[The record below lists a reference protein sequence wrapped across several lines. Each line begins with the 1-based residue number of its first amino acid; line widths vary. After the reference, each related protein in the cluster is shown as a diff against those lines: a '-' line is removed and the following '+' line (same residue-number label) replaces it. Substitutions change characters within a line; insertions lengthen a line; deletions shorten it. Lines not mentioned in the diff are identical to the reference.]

1 MARGKKDSQAAGGSG
16 DLMEEEEAAAVVEEK
31 EGGKEQAKRVEEE
44 EEWKED
50 EEEEE
55 EEDEEWVQEEDEQD
69 EEEADEAHGEETA
82 EGVAGEQGSPPKLAE
97 GFYEIET
104 IRRRRL
110 RKGHLQYLV
119 KWRGWPESANTWE
132 PVENLKACSD
142 FVESFEKRRQPRYYG
157 KRKRKIT
164 TTPARSPNTSHGKRG
179 RPRRS
184 DPRFLSHL
192 PAPGRKQLP
201 LRSSSRRAT
210 NNSSKNPIE
219 GLDASVNVVA
229 QPILAQSLPQ
239 EGSPNVLRDGFPC
252 ERAPLSVV
260 VHQQDEHDQPVNVL
274 SKVENPVQ
282 APPSQ
287 GVQVTGA
294 KKRKLGSVRRFKQDE
309 AQQDQGE
316 LHNGRR
322 EKPGNEDVDSTE
334 GEPGDRTKGV
344 DCVNRI
350 TRIIKPVRYFATMTD
365 DVQQV
370 SITFKALRSDG
381 QEVLVDDKE
390 LKSNNPLVLINYY
403 EQHLRYDST
412 S

>member
-1 MARGKKDSQAAGGSG
+1 MARGKKDSPAAGGCG
-16 DLMEEEEAAAVVEEK
+16 DLMEEEKAAAVVEE
-31 EGGKEQAKRVEEE
+31 EEREEE
-44 EEWKED
+44 EEKGVVKEQWKD

-55 EEDEEWVQEEDEQD
+55 GWVQEEDEQD
-69 EEEADEAHGEETA
+69 EEDADDAPGEEPVQGMA
-82 EGVAGEQGSPPKLAE
+82 PEQGSPRKLAE

-110 RKGHLQYLV
+110 RKGQIQYLV
-119 KWRGWPESANTWE
+119 KWRDWPESANTWE
-132 PVENLKACSD
+132 PADNLQACSD
-142 FVESFEKRRQPRYYG
+142 FVDDFEKRRQPRYYG
-157 KRKRKIT
+157 KRRRKIT
-164 TTPARSPNTSHGKRG
+164 TTPVRSPNTSHGKRG

-192 PAPGRKQLP
+192 PAPERKTLP
-201 LRSSSRRAT
+201 LRASSRRAT
-210 NNSSKNPIE
+210 NNSKNTIA
-219 GLDASVNVVA
+219 GFDASVNVVA
-229 QPILAQSLPQ
+229 QPILAQRVTH
-239 EGSPNVLRDGFPC
+239 EGSSNVLLDGFPC
-252 ERAPLSVV
+252 QSAPISVV
-260 VHQQDEHDQPVNVL
+260 VHQQDEHQLANDLP
-274 SKVENPVQ
+274 KVENSVQ
-282 APPSQ
+282 VPPSQ

-316 LHNGRR
+316 LHTGRR
-322 EKPGNEDVDSTE
+322 EKPSNEDVDSTE
-334 GEPGDRTKGV
+334 GETGDRTKGG
-344 DCVNRI
+344 DCANRI
-350 TRIIKPVRYFATMTD
+350 HITKIIKPVRYYATMTD

-403 EQHLRYDST
+403 EQHLRYNPT